1 MQVTWLDY
9 TMAFLINYPI
19 VLIPVMIYVVYLF
32 LSRERIIS
40 RLDDLRDQN
49 NSLIVNSSEI
59 NRQNDEK
66 EEKIETLRKLLR
78 DYQNKESQ
86 LPSS

>member
-1 MQVTWLDY
+1 MRVTWLDY

-32 LSRERIIS
+32 FSRERIIS

-49 NSLIVNSSEI
+49 NVLIVNSSEI

-66 EEKIETLRKLLR
+66 GEKIETLQRLLKECQGKLP
-78 DYQNKESQ
+78 K
-86 LPSS
+86 LPST